1 MSDTDSR
8 RRIEDGRL
16 AAWED
21 QIARQNRIMRQV
33 QILIGNLDPDTLAY
47 VMPIL
52 DRIMAAAKVTK
63 QELIR
68 EMNAE
73 KEAAR
78 QGRDEGR

>member
-1 MSDTDSR
+1 MSDTDTR

-16 AAWED
+16 AAYEN

-33 QILIGNLDPDTLAY
+33 HMLISDLDPDTLAY
-47 VMPIL
+47 VMPRL
-52 DRIMAAAKVTK
+52 NRIMAAAKVTK
-63 QELIR
+63 EELIR

-73 KEAAR
+73 KAAAR